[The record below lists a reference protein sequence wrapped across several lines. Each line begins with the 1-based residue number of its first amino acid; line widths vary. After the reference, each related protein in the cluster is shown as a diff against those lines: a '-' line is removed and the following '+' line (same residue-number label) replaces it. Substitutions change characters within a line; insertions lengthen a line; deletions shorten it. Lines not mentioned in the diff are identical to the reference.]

1 MLDVYYNIL
10 RMYVKYLS
18 NIIIRDSLS
27 EAIIYSTTDGT
38 NHLFMTSIK
47 LMTYILVW

>member
-1 MLDVYYNIL
+1 
-10 RMYVKYLS
+10 MYVKYLS

-27 EAIIYSTTDGT
+27 EAIIYIYSGHSTTDGT